1 MSKIPTYQ
9 KLAIELHA
17 LIEQGTYPPGSTL
30 PRITD
35 LAEQRGLNE
44 HTVRQAYG
52 WLEDQGLVN
61 VLKRHGTI
69 VRDRTTIRVPLSRYG
84 KVLTPGGTR
93 GPWETATFE
102 LGLAGRMAMVD
113 VGEVDA
119 DQSIAAA
126 LGLEPGTTVHRRR
139 RRALIDEELH
149 HLQTAFYPLD
159 VAERA
164 GLVGAE
170 TVIGGIYGAMS
181 AAGWPPVDLDE
192 TVRARMPKP
201 DEATELHIGSGV
213 PLLLVE
219 RITRDRD
226 GRTVEL
232 LRITA
237 PADRIE
243 LSYDRLPL
251 GGTA

>member
-9 KLAIELHA
+9 KLAMELHT

-44 HTVRQAYG
+44 HTVRQAYA
-52 WLEDQGLVN
+52 WLEAKGLVS

-69 VRDRTTIRVPLSRYG
+69 VRDRTTIRVSLSRYG
-84 KVLTPGGTR
+84 KVLAPGGSR

-102 LGLAGRMAMVD
+102 LGLAGRMAMVG
-113 VGEVDA
+113 VEQIAA
-119 DQSIAAA
+119 DQSVATA
-126 LGLEPGTTVHRRR
+126 LGVEPGTTVHRRR
-139 RRALIDEELH
+139 RRALIDDEIH
-149 HLQTAFYPLD
+149 HLQTAFYPPD
-159 VAERA
+159 IADRA
-164 GLVGAE
+164 GLTGAE
-170 TVIGGIYGAMS
+170 TIVGGIYGAMT
-181 AAGWPPVDLDE
+181 AAGWPPVELDE
-192 TVRARMPKP
+192 TVRARMPEP
-201 DEATELHIGSGV
+201 DEAAELHIGNGV

-219 RITRDRD
+219 RITRDRT

-251 GGTA
+251 GEAS